1 MGSSKKDRDGI
12 LDLDVLIN
20 DVIKSGVD
28 PSYFDLDISLP
39 RAPNVIEFALSSTYL
54 NTVLWAKQAEQ
65 AVKLFAEWCPNCSDP
80 DFIQDVPV
88 DAKMDEFRD
97 RVMLL
102 DKGVCPKCGQ
112 NRGDL
117 FGDFPYELVSCL
129 GQRSGKTALNGGVI
143 TPYIMH
149 RLLMIPNPARYY
161 GLMSN
166 TFLYMTFVAI
176 TAEQAKQTLW
186 IAFKG
191 SLASSPWFQ
200 EYNKALE
207 VQEKEKGLRRGTLLK
222 VMDTYVWYGNK
233 RISASYEAASTA
245 RSLRGRTR
253 LSSSID
259 ELGWFNANS
268 TALQANA
275 SETYTALS
283 NSLRT
288 VRSAADILWDN
299 GDYDVLSAYMLNI
312 GSPSSQYDK
321 IMSLLK
327 DCEVDTRKVGFHWSS
342 WESSPLITRKSLRS
356 EELTDPNAFWR
367 DYGAIP
373 PLANSPFISN
383 DKALYTCQTTD
394 EPLFKTKPVYVED
407 KAGDGKFIAA
417 NLISCAKD
425 KQTARIIT
433 CDAGEKGNHF
443 CISMHHVQP
452 SDQNVIHIY
461 LDGIVEVAPEHN
473 VEKNEIISIHFPTM
487 FNIVMELCKN
497 FNILVVAYDR
507 WNCVTKD
514 TYVYTTEG
522 IKTIDSLYNDTYGVY
537 PLIQNLATK
546 NGVETTSLWGKLKN
560 KQVYQVNLER
570 CGIDIKGTKDHKL
583 LSIDDKGNTCWFKIG
598 ELNSNDWVAL
608 DEPNVWAKELHT
620 INYKNKR
627 PNKVTCAIC
636 GKEFNALQNHI
647 VSGVHNISWKDYLD
661 KFNPMWTSVNTGKH
675 DFVLPTKVTPEFARL
690 LGYLTSEGWHG
701 SEFGN
706 SNKEVID
713 DYIYCFEQVFGI
725 KPYILNRETKA
736 STLCPNIKS
745 TPFWKIRTPHVDIR
759 KFLYDIG
766 LDGLSRDKHIPDCI
780 LQSPKHVVKAYLQA
794 LFEGDGTVIVN
805 EKRCDI
811 SYYSFSS
818 ILIKQLQVLL
828 ANFGIYG
835 TVIKY
840 KNNSK
845 VQKYENNRLCIYES
859 MAKKFLLTIGFITKD
874 KNLNLLNIHDRREY
888 LPIASL
894 IKNWVLKNDKCYKES
909 GGASG
914 PLHHIKYK
922 CPKTITKKQYL
933 SIRPMMLH
941 TDIDLVNRID
951 GLLRFHWFKIKT
963 IEELGI
969 EDVYDVTVPGSN
981 SFIANGFVSHN
992 STGEIQ
998 RLRDF
1003 KVVAE
1008 RYSPKWQDFIDFRN
1022 IVYSETYKM
1031 PRWEHK
1037 NLTDLD
1043 LTDHQAVSKA
1053 PYTHA
1058 AVQMATVREVG
1069 KKVTKPEYGEDDT
1082 FRATVLATRYLLDE
1096 KWQKK
1101 FLQAGFGNIR
1111 RQRGQLGSVRMK
1123 STALGGSLG
1132 SPTAGT
1138 SSVAAARFNSQRR

>member
-65 AVKLFAEWCPNCSDP
+65 AVKLFAEWCPHCSDP
-80 DFIQDVPV
+80 AFIQDVPV

-117 FGDFPYELVSCL
+117 FSDFPYELVSCL

-176 TAEQAKQTLW
+176 TADQAKQTLW

-200 EYNKALE
+200 AYNKALE
-207 VQEKEKGLRRGTLLK
+207 AQEKEKGLRRGTLLK

-342 WESSPLITRKSLRS
+342 WESSPLITRKSLKS

-417 NLISCAKD
+417 SLVSCSKD
-425 KQTARIIT
+425 KQTARIVT

-443 CISMHHVQP
+443 CIALHHIKP
-452 SDQNVIHIY
+452 SDKNVVQIY

-473 VEKNEIISIHFPTM
+473 IEKNEITSIHFPTM

-507 WNCVTKD
+507 W
-514 TYVYTTEG
+514 
-522 IKTIDSLYNDTYGVY
+522 S
-537 PLIQNLATK
+537 
-546 NGVETTSLWGKLKN
+546 
-560 KQVYQVNLER
+560 
-570 CGIDIKGTKDHKL
+570 
-583 LSIDDKGNTCWFKIG
+583 
-598 ELNSNDWVAL
+598 
-608 DEPNVWAKELHT
+608 
-620 INYKNKR
+620 
-627 PNKVTCAIC
+627 
-636 GKEFNALQNHI
+636 
-647 VSGVHNISWKDYLD
+647 
-661 KFNPMWTSVNTGKH
+661 
-675 DFVLPTKVTPEFARL
+675 
-690 LGYLTSEGWHG
+690 
-701 SEFGN
+701 
-706 SNKEVID
+706 
-713 DYIYCFEQVFGI
+713 
-725 KPYILNRETKA
+725 
-736 STLCPNIKS
+736 
-745 TPFWKIRTPHVDIR
+745 
-759 KFLYDIG
+759 
-766 LDGLSRDKHIPDCI
+766 
-780 LQSPKHVVKAYLQA
+780 
-794 LFEGDGTVIVN
+794 
-805 EKRCDI
+805 
-811 SYYSFSS
+811 
-818 ILIKQLQVLL
+818 
-828 ANFGIYG
+828 
-835 TVIKY
+835 
-840 KNNSK
+840 
-845 VQKYENNRLCIYES
+845 
-859 MAKKFLLTIGFITKD
+859 
-874 KNLNLLNIHDRREY
+874 
-888 LPIASL
+888 
-894 IKNWVLKNDKCYKES
+894 
-909 GGASG
+909 
-914 PLHHIKYK
+914 
-922 CPKTITKKQYL
+922 
-933 SIRPMMLH
+933 
-941 TDIDLVNRID
+941 
-951 GLLRFHWFKIKT
+951 
-963 IEELGI
+963 
-969 EDVYDVTVPGSN
+969 
-981 SFIANGFVSHN
+981 

-1022 IVYSETYKM
+1022 VVYSENYKM